1 MATRLV
7 GHDEHRA
14 RETCCDLAHCPAGVE
29 QSMITR
35 RTITLKIVGLAVG
48 VCVAATVLAGCGGSA
63 AGDVAG
69 GTFTL
74 ALSSDPGNLDPQAS
88 VAANSYQ
95 MAFLAYDPLLSIDGS
110 GAVRSQLATSWRIDG
125 NDVTLTLHKGITC
138 ADGSAFTAQTAAD
151 NLNYVASPKNK
162 SPFAGIF
169 LPAGAKATADTG
181 TNTVTLALPASA
193 PFILNG
199 LAGLPMVC
207 GKGMADRKL
216 LAGTT
221 DGTGAYSL
229 SQATPGDQYTLT
241 KRSGYTWGPD
251 GASSAEAGLPDK
263 IVVKIISNETTS
275 ANLLLSGQLNAA
287 AILGPDVI
295 RLEAAH
301 LSAVDVPALAGE
313 MWFNQAP
320 GRAGADQ
327 KVRLALTEAVDLGQ
341 LQKVLTSNR
350 GQPATT
356 FAANAP
362 VACPGNSVAKA
373 LPTHSLDRAKALLD
387 SDGWTVGTGGIR
399 TKNGQQLALTF
410 MYGTQ
415 AGTAASSAADLAAQQ
430 WDQLGVKVTL
440 SGQDDTSST
449 NTLFSSGNWDI
460 GWVALNVSSPDQLVG
475 FLSGPVPPKGDNFA
489 HIDNTA
495 YTGPVA
501 AAKRTLGTAGCA
513 QWLSAES
520 NLVRDADVVPFA
532 NQLEK
537 IFAAGARFS
546 IVGELKPTSIRMTS
560 H

>member
-1 MATRLV
+1 
-7 GHDEHRA
+7 
-14 RETCCDLAHCPAGVE
+14 
-29 QSMITR
+29 MITPR
-35 RTITLKIVGLAVG
+35 RFAGLAVG
-48 VCVAATVLAGCGGSA
+48 VCVATTVLAGCSGGPAGA
-63 AGDVAG
+63 AGNVVSG

-110 GAVRSQLATSWRIDG
+110 GAIRPQLATSWHVAGD
-125 NDVTLTLHKGITC
+125 NVTLTLHKGITC
-138 ADGSAFTAQTAAD
+138 SDGAAFTAQTAAD
-151 NLNYVASPKNK
+151 NVNYVANPKNN
-162 SPFAGIF
+162 SPFAGVF
-169 LPAGAKATADTG
+169 VPVGAKATADTG
-181 TNTVTLALPASA
+181 ADTVTVALPAPA

-207 GKGMADRKL
+207 AKGMADRKL

-241 KRSGYTWGPD
+241 RRSGYTWGPN
-251 GASSAEAGLPDK
+251 GATSAAAGLPDK
-263 IVVKIISNETTS
+263 VVVKIISNETTA

-287 AILGPDVI
+287 AILGPDVT
-295 RLEAAH
+295 RLDAAN
-301 LSAVDVPALAGE
+301 LAAVDEPAVAGE

-320 GRAGADQ
+320 GRAGADP
-327 KVRLALTEAVDLGQ
+327 KVRLALAEAVDLGQ
-341 LQKVLTSNR
+341 LQKVLTSGR

-373 LPTHSLDRAKALLD
+373 LPTHSLTQAKALLD
-387 SDGWTVGTGGIR
+387 ADGWTVGADGIR
-399 TKNGQQLALTF
+399 ARNGQQLALTF

-430 WDQLGVKVTL
+430 WGQLGVKVTL

-449 NTLFSSGNWDI
+449 NTLFSTGNWDI
-460 GWVALNVSSPDQLVG
+460 AWVPLNVSSPDQLVS
-475 FLSGPVPPKGDNFA
+475 FLSGSAPPKGDDFA
-489 HIDNTA
+489 HIDNPA

-501 AAKRTLGTAGCA
+501 AAERTVGTAGCA

-520 NLVRDADVVPFA
+520 NLVHDADVIPFA
-532 NQLEK
+532 NQAEK
-537 IFAAGARFS
+537 IFVAGARFS
-546 IVGELKPTSIRMTS
+546 FVGKLVPASIRMTS